1 MRLERWL
8 PALVL
13 SLMAVWAV
21 GFTVAAL
28 RDTQVPSD
36 MALGAVVGAVLLP
49 VFCAACVLGLLVW
62 PVVRTI
68 EDDGDEDG
76 PLPSER

>member
-1 MRLERWL
+1 MRLERLL

-13 SLMAVWAV
+13 SLVTVWAI

-28 RDTQVPSD
+28 RDNQLPSD

-49 VFCAACVLGLLVW
+49 VFFAACVLGLLVC
-62 PVVRTI
+62 PLVHTMG
-68 EDDGDEDG
+68 DDGEQDG
-76 PLPSER
+76 PLPSKS